1 MKTGL
6 LMTTL
11 AMSLALAGCG
21 DEPERIVS
29 AKTADGRWELTLEAR
44 KNSLRPEETLAVRV
58 TLESLVGQPTET
70 FRDTIDLLSNAGSV
84 SPTRLVFT
92 FIGSQD
98 TTYTGQGNTT
108 MFGDWVTYTM
118 ARKGTQ
124 ANENRQGEISAL
136 FRDLEAVL
144 KIRIIED

>member
-70 FRDTIDLLSNAGSV
+70 FRDTIALLSNAGSV

-92 FIGSQD
+92 FLGSQD
-98 TTYTGQGNTT
+98 TTYTGQGNPTLLRVWCT
-108 MFGDWVTYTM
+108 STM
-118 ARKGTQ
+118 ARKRKP
-124 ANENRQGEISAL
+124 AY
-136 FRDLEAVL
+136 
-144 KIRIIED
+144 

>member
-6 LMTTL
+6 LMTVL
-11 AMSLALAGCG
+11 AMSLVLGGCG
-21 DEPERIVS
+21 DEPDRIVS

-92 FIGSQD
+92 FVGSQD